1 MLENS
6 QNIEKISNFRWSNAD
21 CMGTKYKTMIKDNMI
36 CAAAPGTD
44 ACQGDSGGKSIDV
57 NKIKP

>member
-1 MLENS
+1 MLKNS

-44 ACQGDSGGKSIDV
+44 ACQGDSGGKSIFT
-57 NKIKP
+57 